1 MKAVILAGGKGTRL
15 RPYTTFLP
23 KPLMPIG
30 EMPILEIMLRQLK
43 RAGVDDVILT
53 VGHLGSLL
61 QAYFQDGHK
70 LGVNL
75 DYSFENKPL
84 GTAGPLALVRDRLTD
99 TFLITNGDV
108 LTTLDLRDLI
118 RSHRTTGAAA
128 TIAMQARQVNID
140 LGVLEFDDSF
150 ILTGYREKP
159 SYNFHVSMGINVLE
173 PRTLDYLDG
182 DEYCDLPDLILRLI
196 DAGEK
201 VVGYPFSGYWQ
212 DLGRP
217 DDYEQAVHDFEE
229 MRDRLLPEDE

>member
-1 MKAVILAGGKGTRL
+1 
-15 RPYTTFLP
+15 
-23 KPLMPIG
+23 
-30 EMPILEIMLRQLK
+30 
-43 RAGVDDVILT
+43 
-53 VGHLGSLL
+53 
-61 QAYFQDGHK
+61 
-70 LGVNL
+70 
-75 DYSFENKPL
+75 
-84 GTAGPLALVRDRLTD
+84 
-99 TFLITNGDV
+99 
-108 LTTLDLRDLI
+108 
-118 RSHRTTGAAA
+118 
-128 TIAMQARQVNID
+128 MQARQVNID

-201 VVGYPFSGYWQ
+201 VVGYPHSGYWQ

-229 MRDRLLPEDE
+229 MRDRLLPEDD